1 MKRLPS
7 IVTLTFAMLMAGA
20 CTTPKSTIPTAT
32 LPPAISQSPE
42 YPVDLRGAT
51 LYQIS
56 PVASTVYVL
65 VFRGGTLANLGHNH
79 VITSKSVNGYV
90 WRHAELNLCGFD
102 IAMPVGELIVDD
114 NDARAAQG
122 PDFPINVPDTARQG
136 TQRNMLSE
144 ALLDAEHY
152 PVIRLQSANI
162 SGDINMPRIVVHV
175 TIKDQMH
182 LYTLPVTVQ
191 ADAHHLRVKGE
202 FAVKQTEFGIKPY
215 SIAMGALQVLDE
227 LQIKFD
233 LQADAVQP
241 DLSQNTG
248 DEDSSDLPR
257 LP

>member
-1 MKRLPS
+1 MKRWSFIFAL
-7 IVTLTFAMLMAGA
+7 LLAMLAGA
-20 CTTPKSTIPTAT
+20 CTTQKSTTTAM
-32 LPPAISQSPE
+32 LPPVIGQSPE

-56 PVASTVYVL
+56 ATASTVHIL
-65 VFRGGTLANLGHNH
+65 VYRGGTLANLGHNH
-79 VITSKSVNGYV
+79 VVTSKSVKGYV
-90 WRHAELNLCGFD
+90 WRHQETNLCGFD

-162 SGDINMPRIVVHV
+162 SGDIQMPRIVVHI

-215 SIAMGALQVLDE
+215 SVAMGALQVQDE

-233 LQADAVQP
+233 LQAEAMQP
-241 DLSQNTG
+241 NLSQNLG
-248 DEDSSDLPR
+248 DEESSGLWR
-257 LP
+257 LR

>member
-1 MKRLPS
+1 MKRLS
-7 IVTLTFAMLMAGA
+7 YTLTLLLAMLLAGA
-20 CTTPKSTIPTAT
+20 CTTPRSTEPTAT
-32 LPPAISQSPE
+32 LPPVIGQSPE

-56 PVASTVYVL
+56 PTASTVHIL
-65 VFRGGTLANLGHNH
+65 VYRGGTLANLGHNH
-79 VITSKSVNGYV
+79 VVTSKSVKGYV
-90 WRHAELNLCGFD
+90 WRHAETNLCGFD
-102 IAMPVGELIVDD
+102 IAMPVAELIVDD

-122 PDFPINVPDTARQG
+122 ADFPINVPDTARQG

-162 SGDINMPRIVVHV
+162 SGDISMPRIVVHI

-191 ADAHHLRVKGE
+191 IDAHHLRVKGE
-202 FAVKQTEFGIKPY
+202 FALKQTEFGIKPY
-215 SIAMGALQVLDE
+215 SVAMGALQVQDE

-233 LQADAVQP
+233 LQADVMQP
-241 DLSQNTG
+241 NLSQNVSD
-248 DEDSSDLPR
+248 DESSGLWR
-257 LP
+257 W

>member
-1 MKRLPS
+1 MNRFSYL
-7 IVTLTFAMLMAGA
+7 VTLMLALLLASG
-20 CTTPKSTIPTAT
+20 CTTPKSAAPTAT
-32 LPPAISQSPE
+32 LPPVIGELPE

-56 PVASTVYVL
+56 PAASTVSIL
-65 VFRGGTLANLGHNH
+65 VYRGGTLANLGHNH
-79 VITSKSVNGYV
+79 VITSKSVKGYV
-90 WRHAELNLCGFD
+90 WRHTELNLCGFD

-122 PDFPINVPDTARQG
+122 PDFPINVPDSARQG

-162 SGDINMPRIVVHV
+162 SGDIDIPRIVVHI

-182 LYTLPVTVQ
+182 LYTVPVTVQ

-202 FAVKQTEFGIKPY
+202 FAIKQTEFGIKPY
-215 SIAMGALQVLDE
+215 SIAMGALQVQDE

-241 DLSQNTG
+241 DLSQNVGDDDTG
-248 DEDSSDLPR
+248 ETR
-257 LP
+257 